1 MKHHKIICCAFA
13 VCLSGIAL
21 SSCSEHEIS
30 NTDDTMKVGSILLTN
45 NTIVSQ
51 ESYNPLE
58 HNAVGVIFF
67 TRGDSAYVVAKEEMG
82 SECYAKEYEA
92 EEKVSASITEISGS
106 ANTAALLQCDYE
118 TPAAQKASLYPCQLT
133 GWYLPSAAE
142 LRLLSHNRLLVS
154 RGLELIGGEPLS
166 EDEYASS
173 TQDGTSQ
180 SNMEINYYCVSLLTG
195 YVTAN
200 DKKKQARVRPVMMI
214 H

>member
-1 MKHHKIICCAFA
+1 MKQYNILYNIIA
-13 VCLSGIAL
+13 VLFYGILL

-30 NTDDTMKVGSILLTN
+30 NTDNTMKVGSILLTN

-51 ESYNPLE
+51 EYYNPLE

-67 TRGDSAYVVAKEEMG
+67 TRGDSAYVVAKEEVD
-82 SECYAKEYEA
+82 SECYAKAYEA
-92 EEKVSASITEISGS
+92 VEGVSTSVTEICGS

-118 TPAAQKASLYPCQLT
+118 TPAARKASSYTSQLT

-166 EDEYASS
+166 DAEYVSS

-180 SNMEINYYCVSLLTG
+180 SSMEINYYCVSLLTG

-200 DKKKQARVRPVMMI
+200 NKMKQARVRPVMMI